1 MGNNTGFYKMCKLL
15 LVEEIVRQNEDSK
28 NKLILAL
35 FMDLNISGFIPVQYF
50 FLGDNENIWYVW
62 RNITKS
68 LDRIIM

>member
-35 FMDLNISGFIPVQYF
+35 FMDLSGFIPIQYF